1 MLEKSQHRE
10 QVLGFEIKFRN
21 GMARVGAIHTA
32 HGVFDTPI
40 FMPVGTNGNVKLMR
54 ADELKQI
61 GVGILLGN
69 SYHLAVKPGLDIIKL
84 HGGLH
89 NFMGWN
95 GGILTDSGGFQVFSL
110 RDLRQINDDGV
121 LIRSPVDGS
130 KLFLTPE
137 LSMEIQKVLGSDI
150 VMVLDHCPGPMESYE
165 EALRSLKRTQQW
177 ADRCLKY
184 GVKEGQMLFAIA
196 QGGVYEDLRQLSAQG
211 LSELPFDGFAVGG
224 LSLGEEFEK
233 TLYLTNV
240 TVESLPSEK
249 PRYFMGGGSPELIV
263 HLVEIGVDMFDSV
276 FPTRVARHGTALT
289 FKGRLNIKS
298 AKFKNDLD
306 PIEEEC
312 DCVACRNYS
321 RSYVHHLLDRGEVL
335 GGILLTN
342 HNLRFMMRFMERL
355 RHSIF
360 DGTFLDL
367 KKEVVDSYAK
377 SESGKFCYYSADNTL
392 SG

>member
-54 ADELKQI
+54 ADQLKQI

-69 SYHLAVKPGLDIIKL
+69 SYHLAVKPGLDVIKL

-89 NFMGWN
+89 NFMGWK

-110 RDLRQINDDGV
+110 RELRQINDDGV

-130 KLFLTPE
+130 KMFLTPE

-150 VMVLDHCPGPMESYE
+150 VMVLDHCPGPKESYE

-196 QGGVYEDLRQLSAQG
+196 QGGMYEDLRRLSAQG

-276 FPTRVARHGTALT
+276 FPTRLARHGTALT

-306 PIEEEC
+306 PIEGEC

-355 RHSIF
+355 RQSIF

-377 SESGKFCYYSADNTL
+377 SESDKFCYDSADSTL

>member
-21 GMARVGAIHTA
+21 GKARVGAIHTA

-165 EALRSLKRTQQW
+165 EALGSLKRTQQW
-177 ADRCLKY
+177 ADRCLRY

-196 QGGVYEDLRQLSAQG
+196 QGGVYEDLRRLSAQG

-233 TLYLTNV
+233 
-240 TVESLPSEK
+240 
-249 PRYFMGGGSPELIV
+249 
-263 HLVEIGVDMFDSV
+263 
-276 FPTRVARHGTALT
+276 
-289 FKGRLNIKS
+289 
-298 AKFKNDLD
+298 
-306 PIEEEC
+306 
-312 DCVACRNYS
+312 
-321 RSYVHHLLDRGEVL
+321 
-335 GGILLTN
+335 
-342 HNLRFMMRFMERL
+342 
-355 RHSIF
+355 
-360 DGTFLDL
+360 
-367 KKEVVDSYAK
+367 
-377 SESGKFCYYSADNTL
+377 
-392 SG
+392 

>member
-1 MLEKSQHRE
+1 MSEKSQLKG
-10 QVLGFEIKFRN
+10 QTLGFEIKVCN
-21 GMARVGAIHTA
+21 GKARVGKLHTS

-40 FMPVGTNGNVKLMR
+40 FMPVGTNANVKLMR
-54 ADELKQI
+54 ADDLKSI

-69 SYHLAVKPGLDIIKL
+69 SYHLAVKPGLDVIKI

-89 NFMGWN
+89 SFMNWN

-137 LSMEIQKVLGSDI
+137 LSIEIQRVLGSDI
-150 VMVLDHCPGPMESYE
+150 VMVLDHCPGPMDSYE
-165 EALRSLKRTQQW
+165 EALKSLRRTHQW

-184 GVKEGQMLFAIA
+184 GVNEGQMLFAIA
-196 QGGVYEDLRQLSAQG
+196 QGGMYEDLRRLSAQ
-211 LSELPFDGFAVGG
+211 ELAKMPFDGFAVGG

-233 TLYLTNV
+233 TLHLTGV
-240 TVESLPSEK
+240 TVESLPIEK

-276 FPTRVARHGTALT
+276 FPTRLARHGTALT

-298 AKFKNDLD
+298 ARFKDDLD
-306 PIEEEC
+306 PIEEGC
-312 DCVACRNYS
+312 DCIACKNYT
-321 RSYVHHLLDRGEVL
+321 RSYIHHLFDRGETL

-355 RHSIF
+355 RRSIY
-360 DGTFLDL
+360 DGTFVDL
-367 KKEVVDSYAK
+367 KKEVINSYVKGEGDKLCYDSV
-377 SESGKFCYYSADNTL
+377 DNTVF
-392 SG
+392 G